1 MNGLPADPHK
11 KSSQGYSSVR
21 RKIIPRG
28 TSELP
33 QGVEGKEKLNIEVGL
48 YKHWLYK
55 TLIIMSCGA
64 ESIYRI
70 NIIEN

>member
-33 QGVEGKEKLNIEVGL
+33 QGVEGKKKLNIEVGL

-55 TLIIMSCGA
+55 TLIMSCGA

>member
-11 KSSQGYSSVR
+11 KSSQVYSSVR
-21 RKIIPRG
+21 RKIIPHG

-33 QGVEGKEKLNIEVGL
+33 QGVESKEKLNIEVGL

-55 TLIIMSCGA
+55 TLIIMSYGA
-64 ESIYRI
+64 ENIYI